1 MRDSIRAVAFDGYG
15 TLIEFTVPH
24 FLAAMEELIRAHGT
38 DADPQAL
45 WDRFVEAAKAVRGEN
60 YHEPVY
66 RRYEEAWALQFER
79 AARDL
84 GFQGDG
90 RLAAAHLKRELSE
103 ADAFAEVPAVL
114 AALRGRYRLA
124 VLSNADNDFLLAC
137 LARNGLEFE
146 AVVTSEM
153 AGAIKPDP
161 AIFHR
166 LSEVLGLPGEQI
178 LYVGDWPMP
187 DIVGA
192 RRAGVP
198 VAWLNRHG
206 DTLPPDMPAPDLE
219 VASLTELLPILVG
232 PRSS

>member
-1 MRDSIRAVAFDGYG
+1 MQDSIRAIAFDGYG
-15 TLIEFTVPH
+15 TLINFTVPH
-24 FLAAMEELIRAHGT
+24 FIATMEELVRAHGV
-38 DADPQAL
+38 DADPKAL
-45 WDRFVEAAKAVRGEN
+45 WERFVEAARAVRGEN
-60 YHEPVY
+60 YTEPLY
-66 RRYEEAWALQFER
+66 RRYEEAWGLQFQR
-79 AARDL
+79 AAREL

-90 RLAAAHLKRELSE
+90 RLAAAHIKRKLSE
-103 ADAFAEVPAVL
+103 AEAFAEVPAVL
-114 AALRGRYRLA
+114 EALRGRYRLA
-124 VLSNADNDFLLAC
+124 VLSNADNDFLHAC

-161 AIFHR
+161 RIFYY
-166 LSEVLGLPGEQI
+166 LAEVLGLPPEQI

-206 DTLPPDMPAPDLE
+206 HALPPDMPAPDLE
-219 VASLTELLPILVG
+219 IASLTELLPILVG
-232 PRSS
+232 

>member
-24 FLAAMEELIRAHGT
+24 FLAVMKELIHAHGV
-38 DADPQAL
+38 DVDPQAL

-60 YHEPVY
+60 HHEPVY
-66 RRYEEAWALQFER
+66 RRYEDAWTLQFER

-103 ADAFAEVPAVL
+103 ADVFAEVPSVL

-146 AVVTSEM
+146 TVVTSEM
-153 AGAIKPDP
+153 VGAIKPDP
-161 AIFHR
+161 RIFHY
-166 LSEVLGLPGEQI
+166 LAEVLALPREQI

-187 DIVGA
+187 DILGA

-206 DTLPPDMPAPDLE
+206 HTLPPDMPAPDLE
-219 VASLTELLPILVG
+219 VASLTELLPILVE
-232 PRSS
+232 

>member
-1 MRDSIRAVAFDGYG
+1 MHDSIRAVAFDGYG
-15 TLIEFTVPH
+15 TLLNFTVPH
-24 FLAAMEELIRAHGT
+24 FIATMEELVRAHEA
-38 DADPQAL
+38 DADPKAL
-45 WDRFVEAAKAVRGEN
+45 WERFVEAAKAVRGEN
-60 YHEPVY
+60 YTEPLY
-66 RRYEEAWALQFER
+66 RRYEEAWGLQFQR

-90 RLAAAHLKRELSE
+90 RLAANHLKRKLSE
-103 ADAFAEVPAVL
+103 AEAFAEVPAVL
-114 AALRGRYRLA
+114 EALRGRYRLA
-124 VLSNADNDFLLAC
+124 VLSNADNDFLYAC

-161 AIFHR
+161 RIFYY
-166 LSEVLGLPGEQI
+166 LAEVLGLAPEQI

-198 VAWLNRHG
+198 VAWLNRDGHA
-206 DTLPPDMPAPDLE
+206 LPPDMPAPDLE
-219 VASLTELLPILVG
+219 IASLTELLPILMG
-232 PRSS
+232 

>member
-15 TLIEFTVPH
+15 TLIDFTVPH
-24 FLAAMEELIRAHGT
+24 FLAVMEELVRAHGA

-45 WDRFVEAAKAVRGEN
+45 WERFVEAAKAVRGEN
-60 YHEPVY
+60 FHKPVY
-66 RRYEEAWALQFER
+66 RRYEEAWALQFEQ
-79 AARDL
+79 AAREL

-90 RLAAAHLKRELSE
+90 RLAAAHLKRKLSE

-114 AALRGRYRLA
+114 EALRGRYRLA
-124 VLSNADNDFLLAC
+124 VLSNADNDFLHAC
-137 LARNGLEFE
+137 LARNRLEFE
-146 AVVTSEM
+146 VVVTSEM
-153 AGAIKPDP
+153 ARAIKPDP
-161 AIFHR
+161 RIFHY
-166 LSEVLGLPGEQI
+166 LAEVLRLLPQQI

-198 VAWLNRHG
+198 VAWLNRQGHA
-206 DTLPPDMPAPDLE
+206 LPPDMPAPDLE

-232 PRSS
+232 

>member
-1 MRDSIRAVAFDGYG
+1 MRDSIRAIAFDGYG
-15 TLIEFTVPH
+15 TLIDFTVPH
-24 FLAAMEELIRAHGT
+24 FLAIMEELVHAHGV

-45 WDRFVEAAKAVRGEN
+45 WERFVEAAKAVRGEN

-79 AARDL
+79 AAREL
-84 GFQGDG
+84 GFRGDG
-90 RLAAAHLKRELSE
+90 RLAAVRLKRKLSE
-103 ADAFAEVPAVL
+103 AEAFAEVPAVL
-114 AALRGRYRLA
+114 EALRGRYRLA

-137 LARNGLEFE
+137 LTRNGLEFE

-161 AIFHR
+161 RIFHY
-166 LSEVLGLPGEQI
+166 LAGVLGLPREQI

-198 VAWLNRHG
+198 VAWLNRQGHA
-206 DTLPPDMPAPDLE
+206 LPPDMPSPDLE

-232 PRSS
+232 

>member
-1 MRDSIRAVAFDGYG
+1 MHDSIRAIAFDGYG
-15 TLIEFTVPH
+15 TLINFTVPN
-24 FLAAMEELIRAHGT
+24 FIATMEELVRAHGV
-38 DADPQAL
+38 DADPKAL
-45 WDRFVEAAKAVRGEN
+45 WERFVEAARAVRGEN
-60 YHEPVY
+60 YTEPVY
-66 RRYEEAWALQFER
+66 RRYEEVWGLQFQR
-79 AARDL
+79 AAREL

-90 RLAAAHLKRELSE
+90 RLAAAHIKRKLSE
-103 ADAFAEVPAVL
+103 AEAFAEVPVVL
-114 AALRGRYRLA
+114 GALRGRYRLA
-124 VLSNADNDFLLAC
+124 VLSNADNDFLHAC

-161 AIFHR
+161 RIFHY
-166 LSEVLGLPGEQI
+166 LAKVLGLPPEQI

-206 DTLPPDMPAPDLE
+206 HTLPPDMPAPDLE
-219 VASLTELLPILVG
+219 IASLTELLPILVG
-232 PRSS
+232 

>member
-24 FLAAMEELIRAHGT
+24 FLTVMEELVQAHGV

-45 WDRFVEAAKAVRGEN
+45 WERFVEAAKAVRGEN
-60 YHEPVY
+60 YHDPVY
-66 RRYEEAWALQFER
+66 RRYAEAWALQFER
-79 AARDL
+79 AASDL
-84 GFQGDG
+84 GFRGDG

-103 ADAFAEVPAVL
+103 ADIFAEVPAVL
-114 AALRGRYRLA
+114 AALRDRYRLA
-124 VLSNADNDFLLAC
+124 VLSNADDDFLFAC

-146 AVVTSEM
+146 TVVTSEM

-161 AIFHR
+161 AIFHY
-166 LSEVLGLPGEQI
+166 LAGLLDLPPEQI

-187 DIVGA
+187 DILGA

-198 VAWLNRHG
+198 VAWVNRQGHA
-206 DTLPPDMPAPDLE
+206 LPPDMPAPDLE
-219 VASLTELLPILVG
+219 VASLTDLLPILVG
-232 PRSS
+232 

>member
-24 FLAAMEELIRAHGT
+24 FLAAMEELVHAHGA

-45 WDRFVEAAKAVRGEN
+45 WERFVEAAKAVRGES

-90 RLAAAHLKRELSE
+90 RLAAARLKHKLSE

-114 AALRGRYRLA
+114 AALRDRYRLA
-124 VLSNADNDFLLAC
+124 VLSNADDDFLLAC

-161 AIFHR
+161 RIFHH
-166 LSEVLGLPGEQI
+166 LAEVLGLPPEQI

-206 DTLPPDMPAPDLE
+206 HTLPPDMPAPDLE

-232 PRSS
+232 

>member
-1 MRDSIRAVAFDGYG
+1 MRDSIHAVAFDGYG

-24 FLAAMEELIRAHGT
+24 FLAVMEELVRAHGVDT
-38 DADPQAL
+38 DPQAL

-66 RRYEEAWALQFER
+66 RRYKDAWALQFER

-90 RLAAAHLKRELSE
+90 RLAAARLKRRLSE
-103 ADAFAEVPAVL
+103 ADVFAEVPSVL
-114 AALRGRYRLA
+114 AALRDRYRLA
-124 VLSNADNDFLLAC
+124 VLSNADNDFLFSC

-146 AVVTSEM
+146 TVVTSEM

-161 AIFHR
+161 AIFHY
-166 LSEVLGLPGEQI
+166 LAEKLGLPREQI

-206 DTLPPDMPAPDLE
+206 HTLPPDMPAPDLE

-232 PRSS
+232 

>member
-1 MRDSIRAVAFDGYG
+1 MRDSIHAVAFDGYG

-24 FLAAMEELIRAHGT
+24 FLAVMEELVRAHGVDT
-38 DADPQAL
+38 DPQAL

-66 RRYEEAWALQFER
+66 RRYKDAWALQFER

-90 RLAAAHLKRELSE
+90 RLAAARLKRRLSE
-103 ADAFAEVPAVL
+103 ADVFAEVPSVL
-114 AALRGRYRLA
+114 AALRDRYRLA
-124 VLSNADNDFLLAC
+124 VLSNADNDFLFSC

-146 AVVTSEM
+146 TVVTSEM

-161 AIFHR
+161 AIFDYLAEK
-166 LSEVLGLPGEQI
+166 LSLPREQI

-206 DTLPPDMPAPDLE
+206 HTLPPDMPAPDLE

-232 PRSS
+232 

>member
-15 TLIEFTVPH
+15 TLIDFTVPH
-24 FLAAMEELIRAHGT
+24 FLATMEELVRAHGA

-45 WDRFVEAAKAVRGEN
+45 WERFVEAAKAVRGEN

-66 RRYEEAWALQFER
+66 RPYEEAWALQFER

-90 RLAAAHLKRELSE
+90 RLASAHLKRKLSE
-103 ADAFAEVPAVL
+103 ADAFAEVSAVL
-114 AALRGRYRLA
+114 TALRGHYRLA
-124 VLSNADNDFLLAC
+124 VLSNADNDFLFAC

-153 AGAIKPDP
+153 ARAIKPDP
-161 AIFHR
+161 AIFHH
-166 LSEVLGLPGEQI
+166 LAQVLGLPEEQI

-206 DTLPPDMPAPDLE
+206 HSLPTGMPWPDLE
-219 VASLTELLPILVG
+219 VASLTELLPVLVG
-232 PRSS
+232 

>member
-24 FLAAMEELIRAHGT
+24 FLAAMEELVRAHGA

-45 WDRFVEAAKAVRGEN
+45 WERFVEAAKAVRGES
-60 YHEPVY
+60 YHEPIY

-90 RLAAAHLKRELSE
+90 RLAAARLKSKLSE

-114 AALRGRYRLA
+114 AALRDRYRLA
-124 VLSNADNDFLLAC
+124 VLSNADDDFLLAC

-161 AIFHR
+161 RIFHH
-166 LSEVLGLPGEQI
+166 LAEVLGLPPEQI

-206 DTLPPDMPAPDLE
+206 HTLPPDIPAPDLE
-219 VASLTELLPILVG
+219 VASLTELLPVLVG
-232 PRSS
+232 

>member
-1 MRDSIRAVAFDGYG
+1 MRDSIRAIAFDGYG

-24 FLAAMEELIRAHGT
+24 FLAAMEELVRAHGA
-38 DADPQAL
+38 DADPEAL

-60 YHEPVY
+60 HHEPVY
-66 RRYEEAWALQFER
+66 RPYEEAWALQFEQ

-90 RLAAAHLKRELSE
+90 RLAAAHLKRRLSE

-114 AALRGRYRLA
+114 AALRDRYRLA
-124 VLSNADNDFLLAC
+124 VLSNADDDFLFAC

-161 AIFHR
+161 RIFHH
-166 LSEVLGLPGEQI
+166 LAEVLDLPPDQI

-198 VAWLNRHG
+198 VAWLNRQGHP
-206 DTLPPDMPAPDLE
+206 LPPDMPAPDLE

-232 PRSS
+232 

>member
-1 MRDSIRAVAFDGYG
+1 MRDSIRAIAFDGYG
-15 TLIEFTVPH
+15 TLIDFTVPH
-24 FLAAMEELIRAHGT
+24 FLTTMEELVRAHGA
-38 DADPQAL
+38 DAEPQAL
-45 WDRFVEAAKAVRGEN
+45 WERFVEAAKAVRGEN

-79 AARDL
+79 AAREL

-90 RLAAAHLKRELSE
+90 RLAAAHLKRKLSE
-103 ADAFAEVPAVL
+103 AEAFAEVPAVL
-114 AALRGRYRLA
+114 EALRGRYRLA
-124 VLSNADNDFLLAC
+124 VLSNADNDFLLGC

-161 AIFHR
+161 RIFHY
-166 LSEVLGLPGEQI
+166 LAELLGLPREQI

-198 VAWLNRHG
+198 VAWLNRQGHA
-206 DTLPPDMPAPDLE
+206 LPPDMPTPDLE
-219 VASLTELLPILVG
+219 VASLTDLAAILVG
-232 PRSS
+232 

>member
-24 FLAAMEELIRAHGT
+24 FLATMEELVRAHGAN
-38 DADPQAL
+38 ADPQAL
-45 WDRFVEAAKAVRGEN
+45 WERFVEAAKAVRGEN

-90 RLAAAHLKRELSE
+90 RLAAAHLKRKLSE
-103 ADAFAEVPAVL
+103 AKAFAEVPAVL
-114 AALRGRYRLA
+114 AALRDRYRLA
-124 VLSNADNDFLLAC
+124 VLSNADDDFLLAC

-161 AIFHR
+161 AIFHY
-166 LSEVLGLPGEQI
+166 LSEVLGLPREQI

-187 DIVGA
+187 DILGA

-206 DTLPPDMPAPDLE
+206 HTLPPDMPTPDLE
-219 VASLTELLPILVG
+219 VASLMELLPILT
-232 PRSS
+232 

>member
-15 TLIEFTVPH
+15 TLIEFTVSH
-24 FLAAMEELIRAHGT
+24 FLATMEELVREHGA
-38 DADPQAL
+38 DADPQVL
-45 WDRFVEAAKAVRGEN
+45 WERFVEAAKAVRGEN
-60 YHEPVY
+60 HAEPVY

-79 AARDL
+79 AAREM
-84 GFQGDG
+84 GFEGDG
-90 RLAAAHLKRELSE
+90 RLAAAHLKRRLSE
-103 ADAFAEVPAVL
+103 AEAYAEVPAVL

-137 LARNGLEFE
+137 LGRNRLEFE

-161 AIFHR
+161 RIFHYLAER
-166 LSEVLGLPGEQI
+166 LGLPPKEI

-187 DIVGA
+187 DVLGA

-198 VAWLNRHG
+198 VAWLNRNG
-206 DTLPPDMPAPDLE
+206 QPLPPDMPAPDLE
-219 VASLTELLPILVG
+219 VASLTELLPVLVG
-232 PRSS
+232 PKR

>member
-24 FLAAMEELIRAHGT
+24 FLAAMEELIRVHGA

-60 YHEPVY
+60 YHEPEY
-66 RRYEEAWALQFER
+66 RPYAEAWALQFER
-79 AARDL
+79 AAREL
-84 GFQGDG
+84 GFEGDG
-90 RLAAAHLKRELSE
+90 RLAAAHLKRRLSE

-114 AALRGRYRLA
+114 AGLRGRYRLA

-153 AGAIKPDP
+153 AEAIKPDP
-161 AIFHR
+161 SIFHY
-166 LSEVLGLPGEQI
+166 LADVLGLPPEQI

-198 VAWLNRHG
+198 VVWLNRHG
-206 DTLPPDMPAPDLE
+206 HVLPPDMPTPDLE
-219 VASLTELLPILVG
+219 VASLTELLPVLVG
-232 PRSS
+232 